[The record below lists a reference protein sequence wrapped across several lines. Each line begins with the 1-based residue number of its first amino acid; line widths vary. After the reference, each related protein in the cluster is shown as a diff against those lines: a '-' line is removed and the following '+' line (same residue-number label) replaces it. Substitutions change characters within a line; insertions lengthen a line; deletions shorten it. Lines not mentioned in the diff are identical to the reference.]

1 MNMKNIRSLLL
12 VPAVVLAL
20 LGTSSP
26 AASPTLPE
34 GVVSTQDPKDQPPSP
49 LESLKKITVPDGFKV
64 TLFAGEPDVMQ
75 PISFDIDDRGRLWV
89 VENFSYPDFKT
100 EDKDRI
106 IILTDKDS
114 DGRFDER
121 KVFLENGRR
130 LTSIVNGFGGVWVLS
145 PPELLFI
152 PDANGDGV
160 PDGPPVVH
168 LDGWTTEASHNMVNG
183 LIWGP
188 DGWLYGRQGILVPSL
203 VGKPG
208 TPEGERTK
216 VGCGVWRYHPTR
228 KIFEMVADGTTNP
241 WGMDFD
247 ERGQAFISNC
257 VIAHLWHV
265 VPGAHWQRMYGE
277 DANIYTYDL
286 MPAIS
291 DHFHWDTR
299 EKWSDVRKLGVT
311 DTSNQA
317 GGGHAHEG
325 AMVYLGDNWPD
336 AYRGTIM
343 MGNIHG
349 NRLLYDTLERKGSGY
364 TARHGKPFLM
374 ANDPWFRPITMDYG
388 PDGGVFVSDWSD
400 LGECHD
406 NDGVHRTSG
415 RIYKITYG
423 QPKPLGDL
431 NLARLN
437 DAELVKLQLHKND
450 WYVRHA
456 RRLLQ
461 ERAAAG
467 KLSKS
472 TADALLKIL
481 KDNPD
486 ETRKLRALWALHSID
501 QADEAFLLKQLDQR
515 SEHLRWWAVQFLCE
529 DKKASPAV
537 LKKFTELARTDS
549 SALVRLSLAS
559 ALQRLP
565 LVDRWGVA
573 EALASHE
580 ADTADQNLPLMLW
593 YGIEPLVPADRTRAI
608 QFMGKCKLQLVRQF
622 ITRRLAAN

>member
-1 MNMKNIRSLLL
+1 MNMKNARWSLLIA
-12 VPAVVLAL
+12 AVILTLTV
-20 LGTSSP
+20 TNSP
-26 AASPTLPE
+26 AAVPTLPE

-49 LESLKKITVPDGFKV
+49 LDSLKKIKVPDGFKV

-89 VENFSYPDFKT
+89 VENYSYPDFKT

-106 IILTDKDS
+106 IILTDKDG

-121 KVFLENGRR
+121 KVFFDKGRR
-130 LTSIVNGFGGVWVLS
+130 LTSVVNGFGGVWVLS

-152 PDANGDGV
+152 PDVNGDGV

-168 LDGWTTEASHNMVNG
+168 LDGWTTKAAHNMVNG

-208 TPEGERTK
+208 TPENERTK

-228 KIFEMVADGTTNP
+228 KIFEMVAEGTTNP

-247 ERGQAFISNC
+247 EHGQAFISNC

-277 DANIYTYDL
+277 DANIYTYSL
-286 MPAIS
+286 MPATS

-336 AYRGTIM
+336 EYRGTIM

-349 NRLLYDTLERKGSGY
+349 NRLLYDILERKGSGY
-364 TARHGKPFLM
+364 TARHGKPFLL
-374 ANDPWFRPITMDYG
+374 ANDPWFRPITIDYG

-431 NLARLN
+431 NLARLT

-467 KLSKS
+467 RLSKGTS
-472 TADALLKIL
+472 VALLKIL
-481 KDNPD
+481 HDNPD
-486 ETRKLRALWALHSID
+486 ETRKLRALWALHSIQ
-501 QADEAFLLKQLDQR
+501 QADEAFLLKQLDQK
-515 SEHLRWWAVQFLCE
+515 SEHLRWWAVQFLSE
-529 DKKASPAV
+529 DKRGSPPV
-537 LKKFTELARTDS
+537 LEKFTELARTDS
-549 SALVRLSLAS
+549 SALVRLSLAG

-565 LVDRWGVA
+565 LADRWGVA
-573 EALASHE
+573 EALATHE
-580 ADTADQNLPLMLW
+580 EDGTDANLPLMLW

-608 QFMGKCKLQLVRQF
+608 QFMAHCKIQLVRQF

>member
-1 MNMKNIRSLLL
+1 MNMKNARWSLLIA
-12 VPAVVLAL
+12 AVILTLTV
-20 LGTSSP
+20 TNSP
-26 AASPTLPE
+26 AAVPTLPE

-49 LESLKKITVPDGFKV
+49 LDSLKKIKVPDGFKV

-89 VENFSYPDFKT
+89 VENYSYPDFKT

-106 IILTDKDS
+106 IILTDKDG

-121 KVFLENGRR
+121 KVFFDKGRR

-168 LDGWTTEASHNMVNG
+168 LDGWTTKAAHNMVNG

-208 TPEGERTK
+208 TPENERTK

-228 KIFEMVADGTTNP
+228 KVFEMVAEGTTNP

-247 ERGQAFISNC
+247 EHGQAFISNC

-277 DANIYTYDL
+277 DANIYTYSL
-286 MPAIS
+286 MPATS

-336 AYRGTIM
+336 EYRGTIM

-349 NRLLYDTLERKGSGY
+349 NRLLYDILERKGSGY
-364 TARHGKPFLM
+364 TARHGKPFLL
-374 ANDPWFRPITMDYG
+374 ANDPWFRPITIDYG

-423 QPKPLGDL
+423 QPKPQSDL
-431 NLARLN
+431 NLARLT

-467 KLSKS
+467 RLSKGTS
-472 TADALLKIL
+472 VALLKIL
-481 KDNPD
+481 HDNPD
-486 ETRKLRALWALHSID
+486 ETRKLRALWALHSIQ
-501 QADEAFLLKQLDQR
+501 QADEAFLLKQLDQK
-515 SEHLRWWAVQFLCE
+515 SEHLRWWAVQFLSE
-529 DKKASPAV
+529 DKRGSPPV

-549 SALVRLSLAS
+549 SALVRLSLAG

-565 LVDRWGVA
+565 LADRWGVA
-573 EALASHE
+573 EALATHE
-580 ADTADQNLPLMLW
+580 EDGTDANLPLMLW

-608 QFMGKCKLQLVRQF
+608 QFMARCKIQLVRQF